1 MKGWERDLL
10 DHLAWFTVIGT
21 SRRMAYDEALIAVER
36 ELPLAPRSDPAL
48 LAEPPPG
55 DRPKLRT

>member
-21 SRRMAYDEALIAVER
+21 SRRMAYDEALVAVER
-36 ELPLAPRSDPAL
+36 ELPLVPRKDLVDS
-48 LAEPPPG
+48 PPE